1 MSVAIPTHTL
11 NDGHTIPALGF
22 GTYPL
27 KGDECVTAVRAALD
41 NGYRLIDS
49 AVNYGNE
56 VEVGEAIR
64 GFLED
69 TGTPRADIT
78 VQTKLPG
85 RHHDTAAAVASIEE
99 SFDKMQLETLDVVL
113 IHWPNPIT
121 GKFRDAWKGLID
133 ARERGYVR
141 TIGVSNFTAAHLAS
155 IVDDSGVTPAINQ
168 IELHPYFN
176 QKAMRSVNA
185 DRGIVTQSWSPLGK
199 REAPYSEPAVVAA
212 AQAHDVTP
220 AQVVLR
226 WQVQLGNV
234 PLPKSATP
242 SRQVENLDVFGFE
255 LTGTEMGAINALSR
269 ADGRL
274 FDGDPDT
281 HEEM

>member
-1 MSVAIPTHTL
+1 MVDAIPSHTL
-11 NDGHTIPALGF
+11 NDGYSIPALGF

-64 GFLED
+64 GFIED
-69 TGTPRADIT
+69 TGTPREDIT

-85 RHHDTAAAVASIEE
+85 RHHETDAAVRSIEE
-99 SFDKMQLETLDVVL
+99 SFDKMQLGTLDVVL
-113 IHWPNPIT
+113 IHWPNPVT
-121 GKFRDAWKGLID
+121 GKFREAWRGLIE
-133 ARERGYVR
+133 ARKRDYVR
-141 TIGVSNFTAAHLAS
+141 TIGVSNFTADHLTQ

-176 QKAMRSVNA
+176 QEAMRAANA
-185 DRGIVTQSWSPLGK
+185 DRGILTQSWSPLGK

-212 AQAHDVTP
+212 ARSHGVTP

-255 LTGTEMGAINALSR
+255 LTGIEMGAINALTR

-274 FDGDPDT
+274 FDGDPTT